1 MIMHKHMQVMNEVVK
16 AIEAMSIDGPLRD
29 HRPLQCNADDYLRMV
44 RVCVRACVCVGGG
57 GGGGGGVWVGG
68 WGVVGV
74 WVGGLCVRVLLYVC
88 A

>member
-1 MIMHKHMQVMNEVVK
+1 MHKHMQVMNEVVK

-57 GGGGGGVWVGG
+57 GGARTSWTGPG
-68 WGVVGV
+68 
-74 WVGGLCVRVLLYVC
+74 YVKSMRI
-88 A
+88 